1 MIMIFIITSQE
12 VWYMKKYDVVVIGGS
27 AAGLTAAITARR
39 HYPNKGILLIR
50 KEKLVPI
57 PCGIPYIFGTV
68 GGAQNNL
75 IPDTPLEKNSVE
87 ILLDEVT
94 EIDRGAKTLQTKGG
108 EKVDYGK
115 LVLATGS
122 IPMMPPIPGN
132 DKGNVYPVY
141 KDVDQLNEMQKTV
154 NASKRV
160 VVIGGG
166 FIGVEVSDE
175 INKIKDLKVTVCE
188 LLPHCL
194 QLAFDP
200 EICTEAEK
208 VLQERGVQI
217 MVDQKVE
224 SIEGNSKAE
233 GVKLANG
240 TVLDADMVII
250 GIGTLPNVDIAK
262 NADLRMG
269 STGAIWVD
277 RTMRTSD
284 ENIFACGD
292 CAGKFSFFGGKPSK
306 LMLASIACSE
316 ARIAGANL
324 FGIQRESV
332 GTIGVF
338 STAIGDHSFA
348 MAGMSESF
356 AKGQGYEVMTGSA
369 EGPNRH
375 PGKMPGMA
383 NQRVKL
389 IFEKRTK
396 VLIGA
401 QIMGDKAV
409 GELINVASACIQ
421 HRMTSNDIA
430 CFQMGTHPALT
441 ASPVVYQFVNAA
453 ESAMLAAS

>member
-1 MIMIFIITSQE
+1 MLVVFINKLLE
-12 VWYMKKYDVVVIGGS
+12 VSPMKKADIVVIGGS

-39 HYPNKGILLIR
+39 HYPEKKILLLR

-57 PCGIPYIFGTV
+57 PCGIPYVFGTV
-68 GGAQNNL
+68 GTPHNNL
-75 IPDTPLEKNSVE
+75 IPDTPLEKNKVE
-87 ILLDEVT
+87 IMLDEVM
-94 EIDRGAKTLQTKGG
+94 EINREGKKVMTKGG
-108 EKVDYGK
+108 EEVLYDK
-115 LVLATGS
+115 LVIATGS
-122 IPMMPPIPGN
+122 LPMMPPIPGF
-132 DKGNVYPVY
+132 DKKNVFPVY
-141 KDVDQLNEMQKTV
+141 KDVDQLTKMQETV
-154 NASKRV
+154 NASKKV

-175 INKIKDLKVTVCE
+175 INKIKDVQVTICE

-200 EICTEAEK
+200 EFCSEAEK
-208 VLQERGVQI
+208 VLQERGVNI
-217 MVDQKVE
+217 MADQKVE
-224 SIEGNSKAE
+224 SIIGNSAAE
-233 GVKLANG
+233 GVKLADG
-240 TVLDADMVII
+240 TVLEADMVIV
-250 GIGTLPNVDIAK
+250 GIGTVANIDLAK
-262 NADLRMG
+262 KANLRLGPTG
-269 STGAIWVD
+269 SIWVD

-284 ENIFACGD
+284 EHIFSCGD
-292 CAGKFSFFGGKPSK
+292 CAEKFSFFGGKPSK
-306 LMLASIACSE
+306 LKLASIASSE

-324 FGIQRESV
+324 YGIQRESV

-338 STAIGDHSFA
+338 SSAIGDHSFA
-348 MAGMSESF
+348 VAGMQEDF
-356 AKGQGYEVMTGSA
+356 AKKQGYDVITGTA

-401 QIMGDKAV
+401 QMMGDKAV

-421 HRMTSNDIA
+421 HRMNIDDIA

-441 ASPVVYQFVNAA
+441 ASPVVYQYVNAA
-453 ESAMLAAS
+453 ESALLAMS

>member
-1 MIMIFIITSQE
+1 
-12 VWYMKKYDVVVIGGS
+12 MKKSDVVIVGGS

-39 HYPNKGILLIR
+39 HYTDKKILLIR

-68 GGAQNNL
+68 ESPQKNL
-75 IPDTPLEKNSVE
+75 MPDTPLEKHNVE
-87 ILLDEVT
+87 IMLDEVT
-94 EIDRGAKTLQTKGG
+94 EINRENQNLRTKSG
-108 EKVDYGK
+108 EEVGYDK
-115 LVLATGS
+115 LILAMGS
-122 IPMMPPIPGN
+122 VPMMPPIPGF
-132 DKGNVYPVY
+132 DKENVFPVY
-141 KDVDQLNEMQKTV
+141 KDVDHLSHMQEILK
-154 NASKRV
+154 SLKRV

-175 INKIKDLKVTVCE
+175 INKLEDHEVTICE

-200 EICTEAEK
+200 EFCEEAEK
-208 VLQERGVQI
+208 LLRERGVSI
-217 MVDQKVE
+217 MSDQKVT
-224 SIEGNSKAE
+224 SIEGNEKAE
-233 GVKLANG
+233 AVKMSDGTTLA
-240 TVLDADMVII
+240 TDVVIV
-250 GIGTLPNVDIAK
+250 GIGTVSNVTLAK
-262 NADLRMG
+262 EANLRLGPTG
-269 STGAIWVD
+269 SIWVD
-277 RTMRTSD
+277 RTMRTID

-292 CAGKFSFFGGKPSK
+292 CAEKFSYFGGVPSK
-306 LMLASIACSE
+306 LKLASIACSE

-338 STAIGDHSFA
+338 SSAIGEHSFA
-348 MAGMSESF
+348 VAGLSEQF
-356 AKGQGYEVMTGSA
+356 AKKQGYDVVTGVA

-375 PGKMPGMA
+375 PGGMPGMA
-383 NQRVKL
+383 NQKVKL
-389 IFEKRTK
+389 LFEKRTQ

-401 QIMGDKAV
+401 QMMGDKAV

-421 HRMTSNDIA
+421 HKMTVDDIA

-453 ESAMLAAS
+453 ESALLSIS

>member
-1 MIMIFIITSQE
+1 
-12 VWYMKKYDVVVIGGS
+12 MKKYDVVIVGGS

-39 HYPNKGILLIR
+39 QYPNKRILLIR

-68 GGAQNNL
+68 GSPEKNL
-75 IPDTPLEKNSVE
+75 IPDTPLQKHNVD

-94 EIDRGAKTLQTKGG
+94 GISRENRTLTTRSGDEIEYD
-108 EKVDYGK
+108 K

-122 IPMMPPIPGN
+122 LPMMPPIPGF
-132 DKGNVYPVY
+132 DKENVFPVY
-141 KDVDQLNEMQKTV
+141 KDVEHLTHMQGMMKGSS
-154 NASKRV
+154 NI

-175 INKIKDLKVTVCE
+175 INKLGTHQVTICE

-194 QLAFDP
+194 QLAFDQ
-200 EICTEAEK
+200 EFCKEAETL
-208 VLQERGVQI
+208 VRERGVKI
-217 MVDQKVE
+217 LADQKVV
-224 SIEGNSKAE
+224 SIEGNHRAE

-240 TVLDADMVII
+240 TTLDADMVIV
-250 GIGTLPNVDIAK
+250 GIGTVPNIELAK
-262 NADLRMG
+262 DANLRLGPTG
-269 STGAIWVD
+269 SIWVD

-284 ENIFACGD
+284 EHIFSCGD
-292 CAGKFSFFGGKPSK
+292 CAEKFSFFGGKPSK
-306 LMLASIACSE
+306 LKLASIACSE

-338 STAIGDHSFA
+338 STAIGERAFA
-348 MAGMSESF
+348 VAGLTKEL
-356 AKGQGYEVMTGSA
+356 ATTQGYDVITGVA
-369 EGPNRH
+369 EGVNRH
-375 PGKMPGMA
+375 PGGMPGVA
-383 NQRVKL
+383 NQKVKL
-389 IFEKRTK
+389 IFEKRTR
-396 VLIGA
+396 VLIGT
-401 QIMGDKAV
+401 QMMGDRAV

-421 HRMTSNDIA
+421 HKMTIDDIA

-453 ESAMLAAS
+453 EAALLSMA